1 MSYWFRNDNR
11 LPQARLAVA
20 SYVIVGMIGVLLL
33 GFWKLQVID
42 ADKYSSLAERNR
54 VRYIPVI
61 APRGRM
67 LDRDGRVLVDNRPSF
82 SVLLLRDDP
91 PQVEKHLAGISDGLG
106 IPVDDL
112 RDQLANTKNLPKF
125 QPIIIKPD
133 ASPADIAFIESHR
146 SDIPVLEMISVSRR
160 RYLPGGILSHAAG
173 YVGEVSEQQ
182 IESSNGKLRPGDF
195 AGKTGLERQ
204 YNDLLQGTDGMRRVV
219 VNSIG
224 KEVDRLATQEA
235 IPGKQITLT
244 IDYDLQQISEQSLGQ
259 RPGAVVALDP
269 RNGEVLAMV
278 SRPTP
283 DPNDFAVRISAEE
296 WKQLNDDPLHPLL
309 NRAIQAQLAPGSVF
323 KIVTALAMLED
334 HNPPES
340 LTTYCPGYG
349 TFYGRQF
356 KCWVYSSKKGPTS
369 HGTTNLH
376 EAILK
381 SCDVFFYTVGMRL
394 GIDRLSFYGDKLGL
408 GHKTGIDLPSEETGL
423 MPSEQWVERAFH
435 RKWYAGETIS
445 VAIGQGA
452 VTTTPV
458 QLARMIGGI
467 ASGGVFKQ
475 PHMLKDAQHVGE
487 ERFPLSEHT
496 IEGITDGMYGV
507 INEPGGTGGQLKLA
521 GIELSGKSGT
531 AQVIGYDTRA
541 RVGKSKKFEDNAWF
555 VGYAPKR
562 NPEICVAVLV
572 QESGQH
578 GGEAAGPVVKDIIK
592 AYYDKKNKKT
602 QGQVTVENKSPERRK
617 DSAPTAARAT
627 RAAAKPDESAAVV
640 PVRTIADP
648 QH

>member
-1 MSYWFRNDNR
+1 VLARGVFVSYWFRNDNR
-11 LPQARLAVA
+11 LPQGRLAVA

-42 ADKYSSLAERNR
+42 ADKYSSMAERNR

-67 LDRDGRVLVDNRPSF
+67 LDRDGRVLVDNRPAF

-91 PQVEKHLAGISDGLG
+91 RLVEKHLHTISEGLD
-106 IPVDDL
+106 IPLDDL
-112 RDQLANTKNLPKF
+112 REQLTNTRNLPKF

-133 ASPADIAFIESHR
+133 ASQADIAFIESHR

-160 RYLPGGILSHAAG
+160 RYPAGVFLAHAVG

-182 IESSNGKLRPGDF
+182 IESSTGKFRPGDF
-195 AGKTGLERQ
+195 VGKTGLERQ
-204 YNDLLQGTDGMRRVV
+204 YNDQLQGTDGMRRVV
-219 VNSIG
+219 VNSVG
-224 KEVDRLATQEA
+224 QEVDRLATQEA
-235 IPGKQITLT
+235 IPGKQIQLT
-244 IDYDLQQISEQSLGQ
+244 IDYDLQQIAEQSLGQ

-269 RNGEVLAMV
+269 RTGEVLSMV

-283 DPNDFAVRISAEE
+283 DPNDFAVRIQADV

-323 KIVTALAMLED
+323 KIVTATAMLED

-340 LTTYCPGYG
+340 FATFCPGYG

-369 HGTTNLH
+369 HGTTHLH

-381 SCDVFFYTVGMRL
+381 SCDIFFYTVGMRL
-394 GIDRLSFYGDKLGL
+394 GIDRLAYYGDKFGI
-408 GHKTGIDLPSEETGL
+408 GHKTGIDLPAEESGL
-423 MPSEQWVERAFH
+423 MPSEQWAGRVFH

-452 VTTTPV
+452 ITTTPL

-475 PHMLKDAQHVGE
+475 PHLLKDAQNVGE
-487 ERFPLSEHT
+487 ERHAISE
-496 IEGITDGMYGV
+496 
-507 INEPGGTGGQLKLA
+507 P
-521 GIELSGKSGT
+521 
-531 AQVIGYDTRA
+531 
-541 RVGKSKKFEDNAWF
+541 
-555 VGYAPKR
+555 
-562 NPEICVAVLV
+562 
-572 QESGQH
+572 
-578 GGEAAGPVVKDIIK
+578 
-592 AYYDKKNKKT
+592 
-602 QGQVTVENKSPERRK
+602 
-617 DSAPTAARAT
+617 
-627 RAAAKPDESAAVV
+627 
-640 PVRTIADP
+640 
-648 QH
+648 